1 MSTTA
6 PRTSAVRTGTTAVSA
21 TAASA
26 TAVRATAVRATVV
39 RATGRSVQALPA
51 SLRTVRTVLL
61 AATLGLAILLISAAV
76 HPASASAATYTK
88 SALAKQYAS
97 SMLSL
102 LNQERAA
109 HNLRPLAMEAH
120 LLTSA
125 YNHNTRQAAQNTM
138 SHQLPGEPYF
148 ATRISNTGYHWSTVG
163 ENVAWN
169 SDRTLAGVQYLQR
182 SMYNEV
188 APNNGH
194 RLNILSTQFTQI
206 GIDVYFDNTH
216 NKIWIT
222 QDFGRPTS

>member
-1 MSTTA
+1 MTATRTSTTTA
-6 PRTSAVRTGTTAVSA
+6 ARTSTRAARTTGAGTTGAVE
-21 TAASA
+21 TL
-26 TAVRATAVRATVV
+26 T
-39 RATGRSVQALPA
+39 A

-61 AATLGLAILLISAAV
+61 AATLGLAILLISAAF
-76 HPASASAATYTK
+76 HPGTASAATSAATTTVTK
-88 SALAKQYAS
+88 SALAKQYAA

-102 LNQERAA
+102 LNQERAD

-148 ATRISNTGYHWSTVG
+148 ATRISNTGYQWSTVG

-182 SMYNEV
+182 TMYNEV

-216 NKIWIT
+216 NKMWIT

>member
-1 MSTTA
+1 MTATRTSTTTA
-6 PRTSAVRTGTTAVSA
+6 ARTSTRAARTTGAGTTGAVE
-21 TAASA
+21 TL
-26 TAVRATAVRATVV
+26 T
-39 RATGRSVQALPA
+39 A

-61 AATLGLAILLISAAV
+61 AATLGLAILLISAAF
-76 HPASASAATYTK
+76 HPGTASAATSAATTSAATTTVTK
-88 SALAKQYAS
+88 SALAKQYAA

-102 LNQERAA
+102 LNQERAD

-148 ATRISNTGYHWSTVG
+148 ATRISNTGYQWSTVG

-182 SMYNEV
+182 TMYNEV

-216 NKIWIT
+216 NKMWIT